1 MGWDDIDLDKV
12 VAGMITFKDTS
23 VVNVGDYLDTFAR
36 AIAEKDQITMPETV
50 SGEGV
55 PIELITFSGAPVG
68 SAAFKANYRKMLSR
82 LKAKIDFPWT
92 RNRQNSFNPWYFNT
106 VLTDVNNASLYEVSQ
121 DDFRNAM
128 GEGAYDL
135 LFSENSLNS
144 VAFDRLWTAEILQS
158 IKPALE
164 LMQVFVPLIDFSD
177 SIGSPVGDIFLNQ
190 LDSINGEAATSIALD
205 RDSFRTTNNA
215 TFADLLSQNTNPWF
229 TVPLDI
235 SASARSYRGSTGISH
250 ASTSDISV
258 PGSWANFDQLFR
270 DKTRLRYKTQDLND
284 VTVAMEV
291 TAVSEISFNIR
302 FTNRDY
308 RATYP
313 DQPFLTNY
321 PIISDG
327 ARLIVNTP
335 VISNDFSDA
344 EGVGQVL
351 SFFDNSPLGPVPFEP
366 QAPLGGEDLSKG
378 GYSETQAFNA
388 DDKTFYVNTNNSALE
403 FFIAP

>member
-23 VVNVGDYLDTFAR
+23 VVNFGDYLDTFAR
-36 AIAEKDQITMPETV
+36 AIQEKDQITMPETF
-50 SGEGV
+50 SGGGV
-55 PIELITFSGAPVG
+55 PTEEIIFSGAPVG
-68 SAAFKANYRKMLSR
+68 SAAFKANYRLMLTR
-82 LKAKIDFPWT
+82 LKAKINFPWT
-92 RNRQNSFNPWYFNT
+92 IGRNTSPFPWFFST
-106 VLTDVNNASLYEVSQ
+106 VLTDVNNPSAHIVSPE
-121 DDFRNAM
+121 DFRTAM
-128 GEGAYDL
+128 GEDAYDL
-135 LFSENSLNS
+135 LFDNGNLND
-144 VAFDRLWTAEILQS
+144 VAFDKLWTAEILQS

-164 LMQVFVPLIDFSD
+164 LMQVFVPSWLTSISTGTPVRPLI
-177 SIGSPVGDIFLNQ
+177 LNQ
-190 LDSINGEAATSIALD
+190 LDSINGEAATSIAID

-229 TVPLDI
+229 TVPLDVN
-235 SASARSYRGSTGISH
+235 ASARSYRGSTGISH

-284 VTVAMEV
+284 VTIAMEV

-302 FTNRDY
+302 FTNKDY
-308 RATYP
+308 RSTYP

-327 ARLIVNTP
+327 ARLRVNTP
-335 VISNDFSDA
+335 VISNNFSES
-344 EGVGQVL
+344 EGIGQVL

-378 GYSETQAFNA
+378 GYNETQAFNA
-388 DDKTFYVNTNNSALE
+388 DDETFYVNTNNPALE
-403 FFIAP
+403 FYIAP